1 MLQNTRLSMNH
12 VLLFCFKKKKKKG
25 EGGWPSKELYLTGPP
40 NECSM
45 NKKEGMLG
53 QYLVCS

>member
-1 MLQNTRLSMNH
+1 MMLQSTHLSTNH
-12 VLLFCFKKKKKKG
+12 VLLFCFKKKG
-25 EGGWPSKELYLTGPP
+25 RREAGWCSEELYLASAP
-40 NECSM
+40 NERSM

>member
-1 MLQNTRLSMNH
+1 MMLQNTHLSMNP
-12 VLLFCFKKKKKKG
+12 VLLFCFKKKKK
-25 EGGWPSKELYLTGPP
+25 GGGVCSKELYLTGAP